1 MPTLVELDR
10 ELQQKR
16 GELKKLFD
24 DHRKI
29 VNGSEVLDLSA
40 DQVQEVRRRE
50 DELAP
55 IADAYKQAAEL
66 AAIDEENRKA
76 LGDLGRIVRPVPF
89 AGGSAD
95 DPGATPGS
103 TPATKSLGERFVES
117 AAYKTWRPG
126 GGQQQA
132 FFEVPEQLGFA
143 AKTTFTTAVS
153 TLTEYDRQPG
163 MVMIG
168 QQALT
173 IADLISQGET
183 TMNTIRYVREDTYT
197 NAATTV
203 AEGGTKPEAAF
214 DTSEVDAPVR
224 KIAVTGKVTDE
235 MFGDF
240 PVIRDY
246 VNNRLQF
253 MVAQQEEAQIL
264 LGNGTPPNIQGIETT
279 SGIQTQAAGTDPLPD
294 AVFKAITKIASVG
307 FFQADGVV
315 FNPFDWQNVKL
326 LKTADG
332 IYIWGHP
339 ADPGPN
345 RLWGLPVV
353 ATVAQTQHTAFV
365 GAFKLGAQVFRRQGI
380 TLETTNSNVDDF
392 VKNLITIRAEERLAL
407 AVYRPLAF
415 CTVTGLP

>member
-1 MPTLVELDR
+1 MPTLVELGR
-10 ELQQKR
+10 ELDQKR

-29 VNGSEVLDLSA
+29 IDGSPVYDFPTEDLGRVRQLDA
-40 DQVQEVRRRE
+40 D
-50 DELAP
+50 LAP
-55 IADAYKQAAEL
+55 LQDAYKQAERL
-66 AAIDEENRKA
+66 AVLDRENQKA
-76 LGDLGRIVRPVPF
+76 VDDLGRIVRPVPF
-89 AGGSAD
+89 GGGSPGD
-95 DPGATPGS
+95 DATPGS
-103 TPATKSLGERFVES
+103 TTTTKSLGERFVASE
-117 AAYKTWRPG
+117 AYKTWRPG

-203 AEGGTKPEAAF
+203 AEGATKPEAAF

-235 MFGDF
+235 MFADF

-353 ATVAQTQHTAFV
+353 ATVAQTQHVAFV

>member
-1 MPTLVELDR
+1 VE
-10 ELQQKR
+10 
-16 GELKKLFD
+16 
-24 DHRKI
+24 
-29 VNGSEVLDLSA
+29 
-40 DQVQEVRRRE
+40 EVRRRE
-50 DELAP
+50 AELAP
-55 IADAYKQAAEL
+55 LQDAFKQAERL
-66 AAIDEENRKA
+66 AAIDRDNQK
-76 LGDLGRIVRPVPF
+76 GVDDLGRIVRPVPF
-89 AGGSAD
+89 SGGPAGSE
-95 DPGATPGS
+95 ATEPGS
-103 TPATKSLGERFVES
+103 SPATKSLGERFVNSE
-117 AAYKTWRPG
+117 AYKSWRPG

-132 FFEVPEQLGFA
+132 FFEAPEQLDFA
-143 AKTTFTTAVS
+143 GKVTFTTAVS

-163 MVMIG
+163 MIMLG

-173 IADLISQGET
+173 VADLIAPGET

-197 NAATTV
+197 NAATIV

-224 KIAVTGKVTDE
+224 KIAATAKVTDE
-235 MFGDF
+235 MFADF

-246 VNNRLQF
+246 VDNRLRF
-253 MVAQQEEAQIL
+253 MVGQQEEAQLL

-279 SGIQTQAAGTDPLPD
+279 SGIQTQALGTDPIPD

-307 FFQADGVV
+307 FFAADGVV
-315 FNPFDWQNVKL
+315 IHPLDWQNVKL

-339 ADPGPN
+339 ADAGPN

-365 GAFKLGAQVFRRQGI
+365 GAFKLGAQIFRRQGI
-380 TLETTNSNVDDF
+380 TVETTNSNVDDF

>member
-1 MPTLVELDR
+1 MPTLVELGR
-10 ELQQKR
+10 ELDQKR

-29 VNGSEVLDLSA
+29 IDGSPVYDFPTEDLGRVRQLDA
-40 DQVQEVRRRE
+40 D
-50 DELAP
+50 LAP
-55 IADAYKQAAEL
+55 LQDAYKQAERL
-66 AAIDEENRKA
+66 AVLDRENQKA
-76 LGDLGRIVRPVPF
+76 VDDLGRIVRPVPF
-89 AGGSAD
+89 GGGSPGD
-95 DPGATPGS
+95 DATPGS
-103 TPATKSLGERFVES
+103 TTTTKSLGERFVASE
-117 AAYKTWRPG
+117 AYKTWRPG

-168 QQALT
+168 QQSLT

-203 AEGGTKPEAAF
+203 AEGATKPEAAF

-353 ATVAQTQHTAFV
+353 ATVAQTQHVAFV

>member
-1 MPTLVELDR
+1 MPTLVELGR
-10 ELQQKR
+10 ELDQKR
-16 GELKKLFD
+16 GEMKKLFD

-29 VNGSEVLDLSA
+29 VDGSPVYDFTAE
-40 DQVQEVRRRE
+40 QVAEVRQRE
-50 DELAP
+50 ADLAP
-55 IADAYKQAAEL
+55 LQDAFKQAERL
-66 AAIDEENRKA
+66 AAIDRDNQK
-76 LGDLGRIVRPVPF
+76 GVDDLGRIVRPVPF
-89 AGGSAD
+89 SGGSA
-95 DPGATPGS
+95 GSEGTTPGS
-103 TPATKSLGERFVES
+103 TPGAMSLGERFVKSE
-117 AAYKTWRPG
+117 AYKSWRPG

-132 FFEVPEQLGFA
+132 FFEAPEQLAFA
-143 AKTTFTTAVS
+143 GKTTFTTTVA

-163 MVMIG
+163 MVMLG

-173 IADLISQGET
+173 IADLIAQGET

-197 NAATTV
+197 NAATIV

-224 KIAVTGKVTDE
+224 KIAVTAKVTDE
-235 MFGDF
+235 MFADF

-246 VNNRLQF
+246 VDNRLRF
-253 MVAQQEEAQIL
+253 MVGQQEEAQIL

-279 SGIQTQAAGTDPLPD
+279 SGIQTQALGTDPIPD
-294 AVFKAITKIASVG
+294 AVFKAITKIAAIG

-315 FNPFDWQNVKL
+315 FNPLDWQNVKL

-339 ADPGPN
+339 ADAGPN

-380 TLETTNSNVDDF
+380 TVETTNSNVDDF
-392 VKNLITIRAEERLAL
+392 TKNLITIRAEERLAL

>member
-1 MPTLVELDR
+1 
-10 ELQQKR
+10 
-16 GELKKLFD
+16 
-24 DHRKI
+24 
-29 VNGSEVLDLSA
+29 
-40 DQVQEVRRRE
+40 
-50 DELAP
+50 
-55 IADAYKQAAEL
+55 
-66 AAIDEENRKA
+66 
-76 LGDLGRIVRPVPF
+76 
-89 AGGSAD
+89 
-95 DPGATPGS
+95 
-103 TPATKSLGERFVES
+103 
-117 AAYKTWRPG
+117 
-126 GGQQQA
+126 
-132 FFEVPEQLGFA
+132 
-143 AKTTFTTAVS
+143 VS

-307 FFQADGVV
+307 FFQADG
-315 FNPFDWQNVKL
+315 
-326 LKTADG
+326 
-332 IYIWGHP
+332 HP

>member
-1 MPTLVELDR
+1 
-10 ELQQKR
+10 
-16 GELKKLFD
+16 
-24 DHRKI
+24 
-29 VNGSEVLDLSA
+29 
-40 DQVQEVRRRE
+40 
-50 DELAP
+50 
-55 IADAYKQAAEL
+55 
-66 AAIDEENRKA
+66 
-76 LGDLGRIVRPVPF
+76 
-89 AGGSAD
+89 
-95 DPGATPGS
+95 
-103 TPATKSLGERFVES
+103 
-117 AAYKTWRPG
+117 
-126 GGQQQA
+126 
-132 FFEVPEQLGFA
+132 
-143 AKTTFTTAVS
+143 
-153 TLTEYDRQPG
+153 
-163 MVMIG
+163 
-168 QQALT
+168 
-173 IADLISQGET
+173 
-183 TMNTIRYVREDTYT
+183 MNTIRYVREDTFT

-203 AEGGTKPEAAF
+203 AEGATKPEAAF

-235 MFGDF
+235 MFADF
-240 PVIRDY
+240 AAIRDY

-279 SGIQTQAAGTDPLPD
+279 SGIQTQALGTDPLPD
-294 AVFKAITKIASVG
+294 AVFKAITKIATVG

-315 FNPFDWQNVKL
+315 MHPLDFQNVKL

-339 ADPGPN
+339 ADAGPN

-392 VKNLITIRAEERLAL
+392 VKNLLTIRAEERLAL

>member
-1 MPTLVELDR
+1 MPTVVEQAR
-10 ELQQKR
+10 ELKQKR
-16 GELKKLFD
+16 GELKKFLD
-24 DHRKI
+24 DHTRVI
-29 VNGSEVLDLSA
+29 NGVEVYDMTA
-40 DQVQEVRRRE
+40 EETAEVRRR
-50 DELAP
+50 D
-55 IADAYKQAAEL
+55 AEL
-66 AAIDEENRKA
+66 ALLHDAYMAAKELADIA
-76 LGDLGRIVRPVPF
+76 LGNQKAVDDLGRIIRPVPF
-89 AGGSAD
+89 SGAPGD
-95 DPGATPGS
+95 DATPGTS
-103 TPATKSLGERFVES
+103 TATKSLGERFVNS
-117 AAYKTWRPG
+117 DAYKSWRPG

-132 FFEVPEQLGFA
+132 FFEAPEQLGFNV
-143 AKTTFTTAVS
+143 KTTFTTAVS

-173 IADLISQGET
+173 VADLIAPGET

-197 NAATTV
+197 NAATIV

-224 KIAVTGKVTDE
+224 KIAVTAKVTDE
-235 MFGDF
+235 MFADF

-246 VNNRLQF
+246 VNNRMSF
-253 MVAQQEEAQIL
+253 MVAQQEEAQLL

-279 SGIQTQAAGTDPLPD
+279 SGIQTQALGTDPIPD
-294 AVFKAITKIASVG
+294 AIFKAITKIASVG

-315 FNPFDWQNVKL
+315 IHPFDWQNVKL

-339 ADPGPN
+339 ADAGPN

-380 TLETTNSNVDDF
+380 TVETTNSNVDDF

>member
-1 MPTLVELDR
+1 MPTLVELGRD
-10 ELQQKR
+10 LDQKR

-29 VNGSEVLDLSA
+29 INGSTEYDLSA
-40 DQVQEVRRRE
+40 DQVEEVRRRE
-50 DELAP
+50 AELAP
-55 IADAYKQAAEL
+55 LQDAFKQAERL
-66 AAIDEENRKA
+66 AAIDSDNRKA
-76 LGDLGRIVRPVPF
+76 VDDLGRIVRPVPF
-89 AGGSAD
+89 GGGAGGAGAA
-95 DPGATPGS
+95 PGDR
-103 TPATKSLGERFVES
+103 PATKSFGERFVNS
-117 AAYKTWRPG
+117 DAYKTWKHQ
-126 GGQQQA
+126 GGQQQS
-132 FFEVPEQLGFA
+132 FFEAPEQLGWNV
-143 AKTTFTTAVS
+143 KTTFTTAAS

-163 MVMIG
+163 MIMLG

-173 IADLISQGET
+173 VADLIAQGET

-203 AEGGTKPEAAF
+203 AEGATKPEAAF

-224 KIAVTGKVTDE
+224 KVAVVAKVTDE
-235 MFGDF
+235 MFADF
-240 PVIRDY
+240 PVVRDY
-246 VNNRLQF
+246 VDNRLRF
-253 MVAQQEEAQIL
+253 MVAQQEEAQLL
-264 LGNGTPPNIQGIETT
+264 LGNGTPPNLQGIETT
-279 SGIQTQAAGTDPLPD
+279 SGIQTQALGTDPLPD
-294 AVFKAITKIASVG
+294 AIFKAITKIASVG

-339 ADPGPN
+339 ADAGPN

-365 GAFKLGAQVFRRQGI
+365 GAFKLGAQLFRRQGI
-380 TLETTNSNVDDF
+380 TVETTNSNVDDF
-392 VKNLITIRAEERLAL
+392 VKNLISLRAEERLAL

-415 CTVTGLP
+415 CTVTGLT

>member
-1 MPTLVELDR
+1 MPTLVEMGRDLD
-10 ELQQKR
+10 QKR
-16 GELKKLFD
+16 GEMKKFFD
-24 DHRKI
+24 DHRKVI
-29 VNGSEVLDLSA
+29 NGSPQYDMTAEEVESA
-40 DQVQEVRRRE
+40 NRMEAA
-50 DELAP
+50 LAP
-55 IADAYKQAAEL
+55 LQDAFKQAERM
-66 AAIDEENRKA
+66 AAIDRDNQKA
-76 LGDLGRIVRPVPF
+76 VDDLGRIVRPVPF

-95 DPGATPGS
+95 DPGAMPGTS
-103 TPATKSLGERFVES
+103 TATKSLGERFVASE
-117 AAYKTWRPG
+117 AYKTWRPG

-143 AKTTFTTAVS
+143 AKTTFTTAAS
-153 TLTEYDRQPG
+153 TLTQYDRQPG

-203 AEGGTKPEAAF
+203 AEGALKPEAAF
-214 DTSEVDAPVR
+214 DTSEQDAPVR

-235 MFGDF
+235 MDF
-240 PVIRDY
+240 PAIRDY
-246 VNNRLQF
+246 VDNRLQF

-264 LGNGTPPNIQGIETT
+264 LGNGTPPNLQGIETT

-315 FNPFDWQNVKL
+315 FNPYDWQNVKL

-339 ADPGPN
+339 ADAGPN

-353 ATVAQTQHTAFV
+353 VTVAQTQHTAFV
-365 GAFKLGAQVFRRQGI
+365 GAFKLGSQVFRRQGI

-415 CTVTGLP
+415 CTVTGL

>member
-1 MPTLVELDR
+1 
-10 ELQQKR
+10 
-16 GELKKLFD
+16 
-24 DHRKI
+24 
-29 VNGSEVLDLSA
+29 
-40 DQVQEVRRRE
+40 
-50 DELAP
+50 
-55 IADAYKQAAEL
+55 
-66 AAIDEENRKA
+66 
-76 LGDLGRIVRPVPF
+76 
-89 AGGSAD
+89 
-95 DPGATPGS
+95 
-103 TPATKSLGERFVES
+103 
-117 AAYKTWRPG
+117 
-126 GGQQQA
+126 
-132 FFEVPEQLGFA
+132 
-143 AKTTFTTAVS
+143 
-153 TLTEYDRQPG
+153 
-163 MVMIG
+163 MIMLG

-173 IADLISQGET
+173 IADLIAQGET

-203 AEGGTKPEAAF
+203 AEGNTKPEAAF

-224 KIAVTGKVTDE
+224 KIAVTAKVTDE
-235 MFGDF
+235 MFADF

-246 VNNRLQF
+246 VDNRIRF
-253 MVAQQEEAQIL
+253 MVGQQEEAQIL

-279 SGIQTQAAGTDPLPD
+279 SGIQTQALGTDPIPD
-294 AVFKAITKIASVG
+294 AVFKAITKIAAVG

-315 FNPFDWQNVKL
+315 FNPLDWQNVKL

-339 ADPGPN
+339 ADAGPN

-380 TLETTNSNVDDF
+380 TVETTNSNVDDF